1 MIQIVRESLNRMI
14 RKMCRFDELAGR
26 LEDMQIS
33 MEDAVARDQEIMR
46 LQQELEKCRILKSS
60 LYQDLKEGLISEQQF
75 TSYREQYAKRERRL
89 QESILRQKDLIQKI
103 YENGI
108 VAGDILKQFRNNPQ
122 VGELNHRLLVSLID
136 RILIY
141 EDKTVDIVYRYTDE
155 MQKCASIL
163 TNAS

>member
-1 MIQIVRESLNRMI
+1 
-14 RKMCRFDELAGR
+14 MCRFDELAKR

-33 MEDAVARDQEIMR
+33 MEDAFARDQEIQR
-46 LQQELEKCRILKSS
+46 LQQDLEKCRVLKSA
-60 LYQDLKEGLISEQQF
+60 LYQDLKEGLISGQQF
-75 TSYREQYAKRERRL
+75 NNYREQYSERERRY
-89 QESILRQKDLIQKI
+89 QEAILRQKDLIRRI

-108 VAGDILKQFRNNPQ
+108 VAGDFLNRFREHPQ
-122 VGELNHRLLVSLID
+122 IEELNHRLLVSLID

-163 TNAS
+163 NNAS